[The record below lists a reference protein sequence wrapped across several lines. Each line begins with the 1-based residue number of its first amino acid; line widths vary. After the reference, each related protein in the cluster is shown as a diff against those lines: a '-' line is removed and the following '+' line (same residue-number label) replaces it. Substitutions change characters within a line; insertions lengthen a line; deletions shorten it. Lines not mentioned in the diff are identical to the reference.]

1 MSRQY
6 PDNVLIAPH
15 LGERSHVL
23 AVALEESGFTGM
35 PASEV
40 TSQLVYPRRPV
51 VLLFLARRGF
61 SPSCQHARPAPNG
74 PRQSS
79 NALRLQLLPSD
90 TCGLA
95 TAWEQFQHSPK
106 SVERPRKRQT
116 AGAPA
121 AHAGSPDPV
130 RGGYF
135 NELGVTASIWLAC
148 STRNSLSGASFSR
161 SLRAMSTSALT
172 NSPRRGVRRC
182 PRYPDRTVDG
192 ANR

>member
-1 MSRQY
+1 MSRQC
-6 PDNVLIAPH
+6 PDTVLIAPR

-35 PASEV
+35 PASEA

-51 VLLFLARRGF
+51 VLLLLARRGF
-61 SPSCQHARPAPNG
+61 SPLASTQDPAPNG

-106 SVERPRKRQT
+106 SVERPRKSQT
-116 AGAPA
+116 AGAPPPTVVA
-121 AHAGSPDPV
+121 
-130 RGGYF
+130 R
-135 NELGVTASIWLAC
+135 TQ
-148 STRNSLSGASFSR
+148 SGAGTPIRWMSPPQYG
-161 SLRAMSTSALT
+161 LRAQRGIRFRAPPSRGHRGQGQP
-172 NSPRRGVRRC
+172 PRE
-182 PRYPDRTVDG
+182 RTPQG
-192 ANR
+192 